1 MADEKVLVEV
11 FDGKAVAIGCG
22 CSAPCGSDEGCGADI
37 SWKEA
42 TEKLACD
49 LSRTYGEKVEVKYVD
64 TREKGIKAYPM
75 IQRLAEVGY
84 PFPIISIGGK
94 PRLAGAIDVEQ
105 IQSMLD
111 EVLSA

>member
-1 MADEKVLVEV
+1 MEKLLVEV
-11 FDGKAVAIGCG
+11 FDGRTIAAGCG
-22 CSAPCGSDEGCGADI
+22 CSAPCGIDGGCGPEV

-42 TEKLACD
+42 TEKLAEE
-49 LSRTYGEKVEVKYVD
+49 LGRTYGEKVEVRYVD

-111 EVLSA
+111 EFLGI